1 MCVCVRLEEAGARAE
16 HCVSSTASARI
27 NSEARS
33 HAGVM
38 KGGGGMDA
46 STKAPK
52 TSSGQE
58 QPSTSSSASA
68 YTDCASFQAYF
79 NPSGTSPIPPAGFFH
94 SPMGSSPQAHP
105 YIWGAQQM
113 VPPYGTPPP
122 YVAMYSHGLYG
133 HPSIAQGSHPYSTY
147 MMPFS
152 NGTAESSA
160 GGGPEL
166 EGKQRSPIKSAK
178 GGLGNL
184 NTLTG
189 KDNDAKASGA
199 LANGTPSQSCE
210 SGDED
215 PSTEGS
221 DANSENDS
229 QRAPTRKQESLSAEE
244 ARNENT
250 ACSPQCSVTQA
261 QSSQNDAVPAMAI
274 PPVAITGPATSLN
287 IGMDYWNGPASAPAA
302 AIQSKVPPPTSSAPI
317 LPAPSMGP
325 HDGVPSEMWLQ
336 AECEELA
343 RRVETLKDENGSLRS
358 ELRQLRE
365 ECEKLKS
372 ENDHL
377 TERLQKM
384 AGNIV
389 SENGH
394 DQSECNSQAANAY
407 RLEMGLERR
416 R

>member
-1 MCVCVRLEEAGARAE
+1 
-16 HCVSSTASARI
+16 
-27 NSEARS
+27 
-33 HAGVM
+33 M

-46 STKAPK
+46 STKTPK

-178 GGLGNL
+178 GSLGNL

-210 SGDED
+210 SADEG

-250 ACSPQCSVTQA
+250 ACSPQCSVTQL
-261 QSSQNDAVPAMAI
+261 QSSQNDTVPAMAI

-336 AECEELA
+336 DERELKRQRRKQSNRESARRSRLRKQAECEELA

-384 AGNIV
+384 VGNII

-394 DQSECNSQAANAY
+394 DQSECNSQVASN
-407 RLEMGLERR
+407 LENVEKDP
-416 R
+416 